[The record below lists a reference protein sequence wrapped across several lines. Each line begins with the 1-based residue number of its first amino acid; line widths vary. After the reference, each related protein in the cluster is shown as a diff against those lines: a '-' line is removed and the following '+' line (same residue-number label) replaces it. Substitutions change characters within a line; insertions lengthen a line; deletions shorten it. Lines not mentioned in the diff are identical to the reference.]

1 MHRKKLPLSV
11 VAAAMSACAL
21 EPELLNSER
30 IEGRFGSYGIE
41 VLSNES
47 GLRRS
52 NLYSTENGIR
62 TCRTY
67 AVVRFTGQSS
77 TLVDT
82 EHEQILA
89 GNSIGAIFKA
99 NGWSIHKESLYVG
112 TLQLEKATSQIAK
125 LMRVDIDTEV
135 AMHIYSLLL
144 EKDGQA
150 LEYAMIME
158 LHHPEYLLE
167 SDLDELYEPGSDRLL
182 EPHQVE
188 QFISLGLDAA

>member
-41 VLSNES
+41 VLSSES

-52 NLYSTENGIR
+52 NLYSTDNGIR

-67 AVVRFTGQSS
+67 AVVRFTGESS

-112 TLQLEKATSQIAK
+112 TMRLEKGAGQIAD

-135 AMHIYSLLL
+135 AMHIYRLLL

-150 LEYAMIME
+150 LEYATIME
-158 LHHPEYLLE
+158 MHHPEYLVKN
-167 SDLDELYEPGSDRLL
+167 DLDEMYRPGSERPL
-182 EPHQVE
+182 EPQQIE
-188 QFISLGLDAA
+188 EFKTLGLDAA

>member
-1 MHRKKLPLSV
+1 MHGKKLPLSV
-11 VAAAMSACAL
+11 VAAAISACAL
-21 EPELLNSER
+21 EPESLNSER
-30 IEGRFGSYGIE
+30 IEGRFGTYGIE
-41 VLSNES
+41 VLSNEA

-52 NLYSTENGIR
+52 NLYSTEDGMR

-67 AVVRFTGQSS
+67 AVVRFTGESS

-99 NGWSIHKESLYVG
+99 NGWSIHKESLHLG
-112 TLQLEKATSQIAK
+112 TLQLDQAMNRIAD

-135 AMHIYSLLL
+135 AMHIYRLLL

-150 LEYAMIME
+150 LEYAPIME
-158 LHHPEYLLE
+158 LHHPEYLGE
-167 SDLDELYEPGSDRLL
+167 GDLDEMYEPSSDRPL
-182 EPHQVE
+182 EPQQLE
-188 QFISLGLDAA
+188 EFKMLGLDAA

>member
-41 VLSNES
+41 VLSSQS

-52 NLYSTENGIR
+52 NLYSTDNGIR

-67 AVVRFTGQSS
+67 AVVRFTGESS
-77 TLVDT
+77 ALVDT

-112 TLQLEKATSQIAK
+112 TMRLEKGAGRIAD

-135 AMHIYSLLL
+135 AMHIYRLLL

-150 LEYAMIME
+150 LEYATIME
-158 LHHPEYLLE
+158 LHHPEYLVK
-167 SDLDELYEPGSDRLL
+167 SDLDEMYEPGSDRPL
-182 EPHQVE
+182 EPQQIE
-188 QFISLGLDAA
+188 EFITLGLDAT

>member
-21 EPELLNSER
+21 EPESLNSER

-52 NLYSTENGIR
+52 NLYSTDNGIR

-112 TLQLEKATSQIAK
+112 TLQLEKATSHIAK
-125 LMRVDIDTEV
+125 LMHVDNDTEV

-150 LEYAMIME
+150 L
-158 LHHPEYLLE
+158 
-167 SDLDELYEPGSDRLL
+167 
-182 EPHQVE
+182 
-188 QFISLGLDAA
+188 